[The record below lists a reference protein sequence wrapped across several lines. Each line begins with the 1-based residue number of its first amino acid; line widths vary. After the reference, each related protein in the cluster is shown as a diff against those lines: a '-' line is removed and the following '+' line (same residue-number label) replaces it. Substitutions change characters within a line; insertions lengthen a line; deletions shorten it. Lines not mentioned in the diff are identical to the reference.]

1 MGTSQYLLLR
11 LYGEFPERSLV
22 LDIVSLWTDEVGQQR
37 TLEFGLSRPNLGFF
51 FDQNDSDGLG
61 SFS

>member
-22 LDIVSLWTDEVGQQR
+22 LDIVSLWTDEVSQRR
-37 TLEFGLSRPNLGFF
+37 TLEFGLSKISPRILFRPE
-51 FDQNDSDGLG
+51 
-61 SFS
+61 